1 MEEFKT
7 KVENETEAK
16 KCPVPLWKRA
26 GYIGF
31 WFFFIKGVTV
41 WIIGPILLYFFGPEL
56 LDKITGFFGKIF

>member
-1 MEEFKT
+1 MEKT
-7 KVENETEAK
+7 EEKVK

-31 WFFFIKGVTV
+31 WFFLIKGITV

-56 LDKITGFFGKIF
+56 LDSFTNFFSNIF